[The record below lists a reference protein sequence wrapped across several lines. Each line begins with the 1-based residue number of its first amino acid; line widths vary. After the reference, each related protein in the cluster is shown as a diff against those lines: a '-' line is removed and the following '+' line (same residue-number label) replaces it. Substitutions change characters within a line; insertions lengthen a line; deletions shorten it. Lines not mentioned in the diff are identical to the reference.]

1 MLSKDNTPSA
11 KVFAEQRC
19 RKADSRTECWQS
31 DKAHRTGQR
40 RILASGRK
48 NGLIFLEGAQFA
60 VCLFLGVSKNI
71 SPMEYQN
78 SIQTGSILLSVCCFS
93 FGCFYIDFSVSRLF
107 PLPSAS
113 IVQTWKGK
121 GFRAEY
127 PLPAKEDSARNG
139 MAVRPFRFQ

>member
-11 KVFAEQRC
+11 KAFAEQRC
-19 RKADSRTECWQS
+19 RKADSRTECRQS

-78 SIQTGSILLSVCCFS
+78 SIQTGSILLSAAV
-93 FGCFYIDFSVSRLF
+93 SVYCTD
-107 PLPSAS
+107 
-113 IVQTWKGK
+113 VKGK
-121 GFRAEY
+121 
-127 PLPAKEDSARNG
+127 
-139 MAVRPFRFQ
+139 RFSG